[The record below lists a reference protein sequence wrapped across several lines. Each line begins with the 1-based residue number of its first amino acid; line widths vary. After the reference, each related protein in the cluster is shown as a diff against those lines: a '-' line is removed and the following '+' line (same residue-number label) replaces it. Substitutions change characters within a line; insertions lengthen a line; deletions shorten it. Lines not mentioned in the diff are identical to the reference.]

1 MKSKNKKLVPF
12 HARQG
17 DVLITRIASLPASLN
32 KVPRDSGRVILAY
45 GEVTGHSHAL
55 ADKHCELFTPT
66 VPGASVT
73 YLEITEAI
81 AALTHDE
88 HATIQLEPGVY
99 EITRQR
105 EYSPEAIRNVA
116 D

>member
-1 MKSKNKKLVPF
+1 MKTQNKSKF
-12 HARQG
+12 IARQG
-17 DVLITRIASLPASLN
+17 DVLIVRIPALPASLK
-32 KVPRDSGRVILAY
+32 KVPRDNGRVILAY

-55 ADKHCELFTPT
+55 VEKHCELFTPT
-66 VPGASVT
+66 IAGASVT
-73 YLEITEAI
+73 YLEVTEAI

-88 HATIQLEPGVY
+88 HATIQLAPGVY

-105 EYSPEAIRNVA
+105 EYHPEASRNVA